1 MSLCVVLK
9 DILEAYFL
17 EICMTTQVINR
28 SPLPP
33 SPPTRGFLGHYR
45 QITNDPLRFL
55 SESVKSY
62 GDLVYLRVGKINIY
76 LINDPE
82 DIERMLVTENRNF
95 LKPKLLHLAEETLGN
110 GLLTSEGKFWLRQ
123 RRLAAPAFHK
133 KRIEEY
139 GRTMVE
145 RTEKMLDFW
154 NRTSHID
161 LHEAMMALTLE
172 IVTATLFG
180 TDIGQEQERKVG
192 HILEVALDRFMDY
205 QSFAYIL
212 LDWLPRPKKLR
223 FRKAKRELDEI
234 IFEIIRKRRASGITP
249 EDDPTL
255 LGMYLAARDDDGS
268 GMSDEQLRDE
278 AITIFLAGHETTA
291 NLLTFA
297 FYLLYRNQKKRELL
311 EEELDRVLGDRNPTV
326 DDLPNLMYTKQ
337 VVKETL
343 RLFPPA
349 WRVGRENIESWRIGG
364 YEIPAEAQI
373 FACQWIVHRDPRW
386 FNEPEDFI
394 PERWTEEFEAS
405 LPRYAYFPFGGGP
418 RLCIGYAFAEME
430 AALVLATIARQ
441 VRLEYVGKSEPELY
455 PSITLRPKEGL
466 PAEIQRRG

>member
-1 MSLCVVLK
+1 
-9 DILEAYFL
+9 
-17 EICMTTQVINR
+17 MTTSNV
-28 SPLPP
+28 SAESLAPP

-45 QITNDPLRFL
+45 QITTDPLRFFR
-55 SESVKSY
+55 ESVRTY

-95 LKPKLLHLAEETLGN
+95 LKPKLLHLAEETLGR

-145 RTEKMLDFW
+145 KTEKMLDFW
-154 NRTSHID
+154 NRTRHVD
-161 LHEAMMALTLE
+161 LHATMMALTLE
-172 IVTATLFG
+172 IVTTTLFG
-180 TDIGQEQERKVG
+180 TDIDQEEERRVG

-205 QSFAYIL
+205 QSFAYIFF
-212 LDWLPRPKKLR
+212 DWLPRPKKLR
-223 FRKAKRELDEI
+223 FQKAKRGLDEI
-234 IFEIIRKRRASGITP
+234 IFEIIKERRASGITP

-297 FYLLYRNQKKRELL
+297 FYLLSRNPKKRELL
-311 EEELDRVLGDRNPTV
+311 EEELDRVLGNRNPTV
-326 DDLPNLMYTKQ
+326 DDLPNLTFAKQ

-349 WRVGRENIESWRIGG
+349 WRVGRENIESWKIGKH
-364 YEIPAEAQI
+364 EIPPKSQI
-373 FACQWIVHRDPRW
+373 FACQWILHRDPRW
-386 FNEPEDFI
+386 FNEPEEFL
-394 PERWTEEFEAS
+394 PERWTEEFEAG

-430 AALVLATIARQ
+430 AALVLSTIARQ
-441 VRLEYVGKSEPELY
+441 VRLNYSEESEPELY
-455 PSITLRPKEGL
+455 PSITLRPRDGL
-466 PAEIQRRG
+466 RVEIQRRS